1 MQSEVATSSSRV
13 RTGDTGDA
21 LKMPRT
27 TYNSAC
33 KLAAMVERSAVALA
47 AALVLG
53 FTLNFVCAE
62 GAPHSGIIANQPIY
76 LTAEK
81 YAEKKMPAGWQRTY
95 EGDVRVH
102 QDDVTLRCDELVVVF
117 DYDEDSCRPW
127 FRQFPMRLHRI
138 SRMRSMTASGNVKI
152 AQHNRP
158 YWNTMMAVAERA
170 VFDNVKRTITLIGGA
185 KLQHGPESLIGTT
198 IVVLLDEENPW
209 ERHNEFW
216 LPPVPD
222 VPPSTLRPHRGE
234 LFRGPL
240 R

>member
-1 MQSEVATSSSRV
+1 
-13 RTGDTGDA
+13 
-21 LKMPRT
+21 
-27 TYNSAC
+27 
-33 KLAAMVERSAVALA
+33 MVERITVVLA

-53 FTLNFVCAE
+53 STVTFARAE
-62 GAPHSGIIANQPIY
+62 ITASTGISSDQPIY

-81 YAEKKMPAGWQRTY
+81 CTDKEVPQGAQRIY
-95 EGDVRVH
+95 KGDVRVH
-102 QDDVTLRCDELVVVF
+102 QEDVSLRCDELVVVF
-117 DYDEDSCRPW
+117 DDDKVGSRSW
-127 FRQFPMRLHRI
+127 FTQLPMRLQRI
-138 SRMRSMTASGNVKI
+138 SRMRSMTASGNVRI

-185 KLQHGPESLIGTT
+185 KLRHGPESRIGTA

-216 LPPVPD
+216 LPPIPA
-222 VPPSTLRPHRGE
+222 VPPPPLIPPKGE

>member
-1 MQSEVATSSSRV
+1 MTD
-13 RTGDTGDA
+13 DTADA
-21 LKMPRT
+21 LKMLRT
-27 TYNSAC
+27 AHNSAY
-33 KLAAMVERSAVALA
+33 KLSAMVERITVVLA

-53 FTLNFVCAE
+53 FTVNFVCAE
-62 GAPHSGIIANQPIY
+62 GAPSSGITPNQPIY
-76 LTAEK
+76 LTAEN
-81 YAEKKMPAGWQRTY
+81 YTEKKMPAGWQRTY
-95 EGDVRVH
+95 QGQVRVH

-117 DYDEDSCRPW
+117 GDDKVGSRSW
-127 FRQFPMRLHRI
+127 FTQLPMRLQRI
-138 SRMRSMTASGNVKI
+138 SQMHSMTASGNVRI

-170 VFDNVKRTITLIGGA
+170 VFDNVKRTIKLIGGA
-185 KLQHGPESLIGTT
+185 KLRHGPESLIGTA

-216 LPPVPD
+216 LPPIPA
-222 VPPSTLRPHRGE
+222 VPPPPLIPPKGE